1 VSGWLFVIIAVL
13 IAVIAVWQAV
23 QLYQIRRQ
31 IEGVPKDGNV
41 IALLASVGIRLDATA
56 ADVNAVDQR
65 LQSVEARLP
74 RAITRVG
81 AVSYDAFGNIAGEL
95 SRSIAML
102 DEGGSGII
110 LTIMVSRDET
120 LFFSKELAA
129 GSSREPLSP
138 EEQRAVATAL
148 GR

>member
-1 VSGWLFVIIAVL
+1 MSAWLFVVIALL

-31 IEGVPKDGNV
+31 IDAVPKDGNV
-41 IALLASVGIRLDATA
+41 VALLASVGVRLEDLDT
-56 ADVNAVDQR
+56 DLSGMNRR
-65 LQSVEARLP
+65 LQSVETRLP
-74 RAITRVG
+74 RAITKVG

-120 LFFSKELAA
+120 LFFSKELAE

-148 GR
+148 GQ

>member
-1 VSGWLFVIIAVL
+1 MSGWLFVIIALL
-13 IAVIAVWQAV
+13 IAAIAVWQAV

-31 IEGVPKDGNV
+31 IDAVPKDGNV
-41 IALLASVGIRLDATA
+41 IALLASVGVRLDAFDT
-56 ADVNAVDQR
+56 DVSGIDQR

-74 RAITRVG
+74 RAITKVG

-102 DEGGSGII
+102 DECGSGII

-120 LFFSKELAA
+120 LFFSKELSE

-148 GR
+148 GQ

>member
-1 VSGWLFVIIAVL
+1 MSGWLFVVIALL
-13 IAVIAVWQAV
+13 IAMLAVWQSV

-31 IEGVPKDGNV
+31 IEAVPKDGNV
-41 IALLASVGIRLDATA
+41 IALLASVGVRLDALDT
-56 ADVNAVDQR
+56 DISGIDQR

-74 RAITRVG
+74 RAITKVG

-120 LFFSKELAA
+120 LFYSKELAG

-148 GR
+148 GQ